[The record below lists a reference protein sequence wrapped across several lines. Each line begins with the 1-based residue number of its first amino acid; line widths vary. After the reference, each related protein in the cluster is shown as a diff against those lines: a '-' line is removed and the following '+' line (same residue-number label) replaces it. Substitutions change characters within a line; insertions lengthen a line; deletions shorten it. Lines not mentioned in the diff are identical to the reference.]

1 MELRNAAIA
10 KGYQSLAHEGLLR
23 VIEGITSLTE
33 AARSVDLTGRY
44 G

>member
-1 MELRNAAIA
+1 MRQSPKAI
-10 KGYQSLAHEGLLR
+10 KSLAHEGLLR

-33 AARSVDLTGRY
+33 VARSVDLTGRY